1 MDPDA
6 SSGSTPTPGAAELT
20 SPSAVRRSV
29 QVAAPADRVWAM
41 VSDLPGMGAFSP
53 ENRGGKW
60 VSGDGPA
67 VGAVFV
73 GTNGRGARRWSTRC
87 TVVRSEPGRSF
98 AFDVAS
104 VGMPVARWSYQ
115 LEPDGG
121 GCRLSETWED
131 RRGGL
136 LRRLGVLVTGV
147 SDRAAFSAT
156 SIEHT
161 LAEVKSAAEAD
172 QQR

>member
-1 MDPDA
+1 M
-6 SSGSTPTPGAAELT
+6 
-20 SPSAVRRSV
+20 
-29 QVAAPADRVWAM
+29 QVAAPADRVWAL

-53 ENRGGKW
+53 ENSGGRW
-60 VSGDGPA
+60 VEGDGPT

-73 GTNGRGARRWSTRC
+73 GSNRQGARRWSTRC
-87 TVVRSEPGRSF
+87 TVTRSEPGRAF
-98 AFDVAS
+98 AFEVAS
-104 VGMPVARWSYQ
+104 VRMPVATWRYE

-136 LRRLGVLVTGV
+136 MRRLGVLVTGV
-147 SDRAAFSAT
+147 SDRSAFTAT

-161 LAEVKSAAEAD
+161 LSQVKTAAEAD
-172 QQR
+172 GWL